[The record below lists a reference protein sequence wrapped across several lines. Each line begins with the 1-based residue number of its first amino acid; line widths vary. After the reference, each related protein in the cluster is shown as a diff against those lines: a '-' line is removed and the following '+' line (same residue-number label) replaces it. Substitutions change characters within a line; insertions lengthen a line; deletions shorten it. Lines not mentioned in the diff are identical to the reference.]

1 MSARAL
7 KVGLGVSLALN
18 LFLVGAL
25 AAGLIVGQREL
36 KARGFM
42 RHPPLFV
49 AARSLP
55 EAEQQR
61 LREQMRAAAQAAG
74 PDFRAA
80 REARRQAVALAS
92 ADAYDPAA
100 VRAALARSNAL
111 EVAGRSKI
119 DARLTEL
126 MGTMTPQARK
136 ALAPS
141 LGRGLR
147 GPRGMRD
154 GRRGRG
160 GDPPPPPPEG

>member
-1 MSARAL
+1 MSPRAL
-7 KVGLGVSLALN
+7 KIGLGVSLALN

-25 AAGLIVGQREL
+25 VAGLVVGQREL

-55 EAEQQR
+55 EADQQR
-61 LREQMRAAAQAAG
+61 LREQMRSAADAAR

-80 REARRQAVALAS
+80 REARREAVALAS
-92 ADAYDPAA
+92 AQQYDASA
-100 VRAALARSNAL
+100 VRTALSRSHAS
-111 EVAGRSKI
+111 EVAGRAKL
-119 DARLTEL
+119 DARLTDL
-126 MGTMTPQARK
+126 MATMTPEARK

-147 GPRGMRD
+147 GPRMKHEGR
-154 GRRGRG
+154 GRRGEG
-160 GDPPPPPPEG
+160 PPPPPAE